1 MSKSKFMTRCHAF
14 TATALTKSA
23 RRTGKRHALPLW
35 KKVLPVIAVVLGL
48 FLVWRYTP
56 LADVLTAR
64 NVVRWARAVGSV
76 RGSELLMIIA
86 FVISAFVMFPRPIL
100 TLLSV
105 IAYGPLAGFAVSMGG
120 ILAAATAVYFAGRA
134 VPKHMLREH
143 GGPRLER
150 TTQTL
155 REHGVLAALAV
166 SIVPVAPFALIGMAA
181 GAARVKLWQYLT
193 GVMLG
198 MFPGTVATALFTNQL
213 LAALDEEAEVNYW
226 IVAAALLVLAALIV
240 IVKRWLQ
247 KIHK

>member
-1 MSKSKFMTRCHAF
+1 MAAKKQTKNWWE
-14 TATALTKSA
+14 LTTTTLARSA
-23 RRTGKRHALPLW
+23 KRTSTRHARPLW
-35 KKVLPVIAVVLGL
+35 KKVVPFLVVVLVL
-48 FLVWRYTP
+48 FLAWRFTP

-86 FVISAFVMFPRPIL
+86 FVLSAFVMFPRPVL
-100 TLLSV
+100 TLLSI
-105 IAYGPLAGFAVSMGG
+105 IAYGALAGFGVSMGG
-120 ILAAATAVYFAGRA
+120 ILASATAVYFAGRA
-134 VPKHMLREH
+134 VPKDTLDEH
-143 GGPRLER
+143 GGAQLER
-150 TTQTL
+150 TVKTL
-155 REHGVLAALAV
+155 RKHGVLAAFAV
-166 SIVPVAPFALIGMAA
+166 SIVPVAPFPLIGMTA

-198 MFPGTVATALFTNQL
+198 MLPGTVATALFTNQL